1 MLERWRTIIRLRGF
15 PLLLLAALVAFG
27 TVAGGHGARADGG
40 VEAAAA
46 ANAGL
51 RGCSSNTGKALY
63 NCVADVLDGMTRRI
77 SNAPDTTRALATA
90 ASQLRAAAGKAE
102 ALSAISRCRAVVA
115 GALRQAPA
123 MGQSGAGLSAVAG
136 VLARA
141 AQLIQS
147 KG

>member
-1 MLERWRTIIRLRGF
+1 MHTPGRF
-15 PLLLLAALVAFG
+15 PARAVRMLLLAALVMFG
-27 TVAGGHGARADGG
+27 SLAASHQARADGG
-40 VEAAAA
+40 VEAAAT
-46 ANAGL
+46 ANAAL

-63 NCVADVLDGMTRRI
+63 NCVADVLDGMSRRI

-90 ASQLRAAAGKAE
+90 ASQLRAATGKAQ
-102 ALSAISRCRAVVA
+102 ALSAISQCRAVVA
-115 GALRQAPA
+115 GALKQALA
-123 MGQSGAGLSAVAG
+123 MGQSGAGLTAVSG

>member
-1 MLERWRTIIRLRGF
+1 MRSSLSGIFRARAVM
-15 PLLLLAALVAFG
+15 LLLAALVALG
-27 TVAGGHGARADGG
+27 SLATGHGARADGG
-40 VEAAAA
+40 VEAAQV

-51 RGCSSNTGKALY
+51 AACSRNAGKALH

-77 SNAPDTTRALATA
+77 SDAPDTTRALATA
-90 ASQLRAAAGKAE
+90 ASQLRAAANKAQ
-102 ALSAISRCRAVVA
+102 ALSAISQCRAVVA
-115 GALRQAPA
+115 GALKQALA
-123 MGQSGAGLSAVAG
+123 MGKSGAGLSAVAG